1 MQFPLAV
8 QGYIERYQFLIYSVV
23 LIIIAYSTVQYFATR
38 KVDPREPPVI
48 SSTLPYLGHILGVLQ
63 NGGKYYKIIR
73 YVSPLFPSTI
83 QRIRC

>member
-1 MQFPLAV
+1 MELSLAIRE
-8 QGYIERYQFLIYSVV
+8 YIERHQFLLFSVV

-73 YVSPLFPSTI
+73 YVSHVTDHVFI
-83 QRIRC
+83 H